1 MDAAEIAGAMLVE
14 ARALVAA
21 KDYPDWP
28 AHASAS
34 SSHDLLA
41 VVWSS
46 YRLRDASTREGLAL
60 ARRALS
66 AADVNGTAGS
76 DAELVRVFDRAVSL
90 VVGSDGRQP
99 EPL

>member
-1 MDAAEIAGAMLVE
+1 MTRDTMDVAEIAGAMLVE
-14 ARALVAA
+14 ARSLVAA

-46 YRLRDASTREGLAL
+46 YRLRDATTREGLAL

-66 AADVNGTAGS
+66 AAEVNGAAGN
-76 DAELVRVFDRAVSL
+76 AEELVDVFDRAVSL
-90 VVGSDGRQP
+90 VVATERR
-99 EPL
+99 